1 MADPGSLARAG
12 NRAVSISTAFAHAFA
27 FTLALFLGACV
38 EQPPGSVGITDA
50 SAGGAVARTDPTAQA
65 VKSPSEPDPTFVPI
79 VVNRTPAAAQRYM
92 IAAPHPLA
100 AEAGRAI
107 MKAGG
112 SAVDAAVAAQ
122 MVLTLV
128 EPQSSG
134 IGGGGF
140 MMHFA
145 AKTGN
150 ITAYD
155 GRETAPASA
164 HPYMFLDGTGKEKA
178 FDDAMVGGL
187 SVGVPGLLRMLELA
201 HKEHGRLPWKTLFQA
216 AIKHAEDGFPIS
228 RRLHESIVGTTKHLG
243 IFPDTAK
250 YFLDA
255 DGKAKPAGTMLINK
269 PLAATLQLIAERG
282 PDAFYS
288 GPIADDLVKTVQQAP
303 RNPAG
308 LKKSDLTGYKAK
320 KRDPQCMPYQA
331 YLLCGMGPPSSGGLT
346 VLQTL
351 GMLQKFNVAQ
361 MRPGSVESVHVI
373 AEASRL
379 AFADRN
385 AFIGD
390 PDFVSVPSAGML
402 APDYL
407 EKRAGE
413 ISLSRAASGKVAPG
427 ALSAKHTRLSLPD
440 AVAEGESTDHV
451 SVIDADGNAVAMT
464 TSIEHQFGSRL
475 MVRGFLLNNQLTD
488 FNFTPND
495 GNVPV
500 PNRVAPGK
508 RPRSSMA
515 PTLVFDG
522 QGRVVMAVGSPG
534 GSRIIGYVLNSIVA
548 ALDWKLNI
556 QEALELPHFVNRNGK
571 TEIEAGT
578 PLEKLK
584 PALEKLGHEVDLV
597 RMQSGLHGLMAVD
610 GRLTGG
616 ADPRGVGL
624 AVGD

>member
-1 MADPGSLARAG
+1 MLLLAACEEHLAGSV
-12 NRAVSISTAFAHAFA
+12 AVS
-27 FTLALFLGACV
+27 G
-38 EQPPGSVGITDA
+38 A
-50 SAGGAVARTDPTAQA
+50 SAPGTATRASSAAQA
-65 VKSPSEPDPTFVPI
+65 LKPPDPEAPTYVPI
-79 VVNRTPAAAQRYM
+79 VVNQTPATAQRHM

-100 AEAGRAI
+100 AEAGRE
-107 MKAGG
+107 MLKAGG
-112 SAVDAAVAAQ
+112 SAVDAAIAAQ

-140 MMHFA
+140 IMHYA
-145 AKTGN
+145 AKSGN

-178 FDDAMVGGL
+178 FDDAMIGGL
-187 SVGVPGLLRMLELA
+187 SVGVPGLLRMLEMA

-216 AIKHAEDGFPIS
+216 AIKHAEKGFPIS
-228 RRLHESIVGTTKHLG
+228 RRLHESIAGAVKHLG
-243 IFPDTAK
+243 LFPDTAK

-255 DGKAKPAGTMLINK
+255 DGKAKPAGAILVNK

-308 LKKSDLTGYKAK
+308 MKKSDLAGYKAK
-320 KRDPQCMPYQA
+320 KRDPQCMPYHEH
-331 YLLCGMGPPSSGGLT
+331 LLCGMGPPSSGGLT
-346 VLQTL
+346 VLQIL
-351 GMLQKFNVAQ
+351 GILQKFNVAQ
-361 MRPGSVESVHVI
+361 MKPGSVESVHVI

-390 PDFVSVPSAGML
+390 PDFVSVPTAGML

-440 AVAEGESTDHV
+440 AVAEGDSTDHV

-534 GSRIIGYVLNSIVA
+534 GSRIIGYVLNSIIA

-571 TEIEAGT
+571 TELEAGT
-578 PLEKLK
+578 PLEKLR
-584 PALEKLGHEVDLV
+584 PALEKLGHEVDVV